1 MPFPGTTVIPAG
13 WAAHHKPVT
22 EGAMGATCRITT
34 GGAGGWNPDTG
45 ATGPGAETVLYEG
58 KCRIQA
64 QATTPTTGDA
74 AGQLVT
80 QHTYLV
86 VIPSDQPI
94 IPTGDAGA
102 KVRVL
107 TVDQN
112 GDAALPGRILTV
124 SDARYSSLRWE
135 RDLTCIDDH
144 TNQEAP

>member
-34 GGAGGWNPDTG
+34 GGAGGWDPINGNT
-45 ATGPGAETVLYEG
+45 PGTPTVLYAG
-58 KCRIQA
+58 KCRVQA

-80 QHTYLV
+80 QHAYLV
-86 VIPSDQPI
+86 AITADSPVVPA
-94 IPTGDAGA
+94 GDAGA
-102 KVRVL
+102 KVEIV
-107 TVDQN
+107 TVDAN
-112 GDAALPGRILTV
+112 GDAALVGRILTV

-144 TNQEAP
+144 TNQGAS